1 MAFWGKIF
9 KKDKKRERRIEKKET
24 GRAEEE
30 KVAAVS
36 TKGGRI
42 IPGIIR
48 SPRITEKT
56 SVAAKENKYVFEV
69 SLRANKPG
77 VKSAV
82 EARYGVDVESINI
95 INTRGKE
102 RRRGRQI
109 GWKPGFKKAIVKVKE
124 GQTIE
129 TQ

>member
-1 MAFWGKIF
+1 MAFWNKIF
-9 KKDKKRERRIEKKET
+9 PAKKQERRTEKKDTGRIEKEYT
-24 GRAEEE
+24 A
-30 KVAAVS
+30 VAAV
-36 TKGGRI
+36 KKGRI

-69 SLRANKPG
+69 SSRANKPG
-77 VKSAV
+77 VKRAV
-82 EARYGVDVESINI
+82 EARYGVDVEHINI

-109 GWKPGFKKAIVKVKE
+109 GWKPGFKKAIVKIKQ

-129 TQ
+129 IQ